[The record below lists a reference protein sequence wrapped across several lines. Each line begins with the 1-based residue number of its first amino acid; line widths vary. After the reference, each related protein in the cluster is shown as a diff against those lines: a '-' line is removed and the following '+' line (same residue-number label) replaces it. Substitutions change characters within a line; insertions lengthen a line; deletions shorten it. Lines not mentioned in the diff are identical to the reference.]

1 MNSARRLSQI
11 FLIKNSP
18 RGFSFR
24 ESCIPRSSN
33 ACIVSTKNLK
43 LDPWI
48 HAIVLGM
55 MTTLFLSTSQCESYE
70 YPDVRNKIDPD
81 SIDSLN
87 EVSLEDLKFVNIKP
101 KLKRKESVFEKSS
114 RALETF
120 LASIEAEKEHNCK
133 ESIPKQQ
140 SNPLILASSSS
151 SLLASSLVESL
162 PSMSESSST
171 DTASMVTTRRMYFY
185 RSPKIQSKM
194 AEKFV
199 LFAGN
204 MSRDLG
210 TDVAHLLGIDLSL
223 LQLGKFADG
232 ETQVQLGESVR
243 AKHVYIINTTASSDS
258 LMELLLLISTL
269 RRASAKSI
277 TAVIPYY
284 GYSRQDRKLRREP
297 IAAADIALMLEEM
310 GVDQIMCLDLHSN
323 TLVGFFPPK
332 IPVEVRKLFRFE
344 YFTIEMSDI
353 LNTTFSFL
361 PFSSISI
368 QDPLLLHIFMRNSV
382 RCWRNKDKITTMNIQ
397 KLLLWQP
404 MKVR

>member
-1 MNSARRLSQI
+1 VALERLLFYTVMNSVRRLSQL
-11 FLIKNSP
+11 FLQKQAKRYLSREFQATSILQSG
-18 RGFSFR
+18 RTSFFSA
-24 ESCIPRSSN
+24 E
-33 ACIVSTKNLK
+33 NLE

-48 HAIVLGM
+48 HALMLG
-55 MTTLFLSTSQCESYE
+55 TTTALFISTSQCESKE
-70 YPDVRNKIDPD
+70 YPDMSSTIDPVV
-81 SIDSLN
+81 IENLN
-87 EVSLEDLKFVNIKP
+87 DISLEDLNIKAIKP
-101 KLKRKESVFEKSS
+101 TMEKKGGVFEKSS
-114 RALETF
+114 RAFETF
-120 LASIEAEKEHNCK
+120 LASIEAEKEPKCK
-133 ESIPKQQ
+133 ESLPTQQ
-140 SNPLILASSSS
+140 QNQLILASSSLLS
-151 SLLASSLVESL
+151 SSSLVETL
-162 PSMSESSST
+162 PSMSETSST
-171 DTASMVTTRRMYFY
+171 DNASMVTTRRMYFY

-210 TDVAHLLGIDLSL
+210 TDVAHLLGIDLNL

-258 LMELLLLISTL
+258 LMELLLLTSTL

-310 GVDQIMCLDLHSN
+310 GVDHVMCLDLHSN

-332 IPVEVRKLFRFE
+332 IPVEVRKLF
-344 YFTIEMSDI
+344 
-353 LNTTFSFL
+353 
-361 PFSSISI
+361 
-368 QDPLLLHIFMRNSV
+368 
-382 RCWRNKDKITTMNIQ
+382 
-397 KLLLWQP
+397 
-404 MKVR
+404 